1 MRSISEVIGPLMERV
16 ETMAVEAKERRL
28 ERLRVNGWPET
39 VECSWCGDT
48 GTTPEGADCFCERGE
63 TLNQRKTLQA
73 TISLRLSRAG
83 IPTAYRDSHWEY
95 AENYRACE
103 LVREWAENRTPGDLL
118 LLGAVGRGK
127 SSLACLALVDRIH
140 QGATGRFISQREFAD
155 SLFFPASE
163 QTLYAAAVSCPII
176 VFDDIGATHPSE
188 FVKTKTA
195 EVIELRWE
203 RKLPTIVTTNLS
215 REGMEDFLGVRA
227 TSRLMSPPVTQVIV

>member
-63 TLNQRKTLQA
+63 MLNQRKTLQA

-83 IPTAYRDSHWEY
+83 IPTAYRESYWS
-95 AENYRACE
+95 AAKNMLASGQ
-103 LVREWAENRTPGDLL
+103 VKMWADGRVPGDLM
-118 LLGAVGRGK
+118 LLGAVGSGK
-127 SSLACLALVDRIH
+127 SSLACLALTERIT

-188 FVKTKTA
+188 FVKSKTA

-203 RKLPTIVTTNLS
+203 RHLPTIVTTNLS